1 MSRRNHLYGSSH
13 SASPHPEGSVSKD
26 GRAYLQILSQPEQQH
41 RARYQTEG
49 SRGAIKDRR
58 GNGFPLVKLVGYN
71 KPTTLQIYIGTD
83 VGKVAPHMFYQA
95 CKVSSKNSTPCM
107 ETKIDGTVV
116 IEVELKPENEM
127 TATCDCVGILK
138 VPMNILFKLF
148 KNISTIVNVLF
159 LLFL

>member
-1 MSRRNHLYGSSH
+1 MSKRHHLYGN
-13 SASPHPEGSVSKD
+13 SAASAQPPEGSVSQD
-26 GRAYLQILSQPEQQH
+26 GKVALQIISQPEQQH

-58 GNGFPLVKLVGYN
+58 GNGFPLVKLVGYS
-71 KPTTLQIYIGTD
+71 KPANLHIYIGTD
-83 VGKVAPHMFYQA
+83 LGKVAPHMFYQA
-95 CKVSSKNSTPCM
+95 CKVSSKNSTPCN

-138 VPMNILFKLF
+138 VNF
-148 KNISTIVNVLF
+148 NR
-159 LLFL
+159 